1 MASSLPISRV
11 AVGRERKK
19 NKDTEFLTQT
29 PRYTASPNPHMECR
43 PRGPGSPA
51 STQRCDH
58 EPESLNC
65 FKRRGGPKTQRG
77 ISLDDLWEMN
87 EGGGRQRRER
97 V

>member
-1 MASSLPISRV
+1 MASSLPIV
-11 AVGRERKK
+11 AVGEERAR
-19 NKDTEFLTQT
+19 T
-29 PRYTASPNPHMECR
+29 PTWSVVPE
-43 PRGPGSPA
+43 GPGSPA
-51 STQRCDH
+51 SKRRCDH

-77 ISLDDLWEMN
+77 ISLDDLWELN